1 MHHMEFTTSMLRSN
15 VHDCTVPITADAGAA
30 IDSTIEK

>member
-15 VHDCTVPITADAGAA
+15 VHNYTVLITADAGAA
-30 IDSTIEK
+30 INSTIEN